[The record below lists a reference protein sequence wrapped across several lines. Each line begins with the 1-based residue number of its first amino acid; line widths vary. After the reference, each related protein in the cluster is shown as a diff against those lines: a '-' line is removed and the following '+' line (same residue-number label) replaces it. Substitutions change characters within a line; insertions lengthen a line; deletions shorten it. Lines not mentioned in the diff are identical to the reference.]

1 MNIIIFNSQ
10 VGGHYLEYVHH
21 LYESA
26 IDDKRNNYIFIL
38 PQSFESVKNKWE
50 WESSSNIQF
59 DLFINEKITSQTPS
73 FSSQLA
79 YSFNLYKKLRNDIRK
94 YNAQS
99 LLVLSLTD
107 FTLVAILFAKKK
119 IAING
124 IIYRLYTREEK
135 KGLSYKLD
143 VLKCFIIGKL
153 SVFKNIFI
161 LNDKITTRYL
171 NQKFRTEKF
180 KYLSDPYL
188 PIMCSGKDFRQE
200 NSIESSDVVFAH
212 IGSLSYNKGTIE
224 VLNSLRLLS
233 ADKRNKYTFVF
244 AGKIV
249 NEIRSEFYS
258 IFDDVKE
265 KCRIIV
271 YDEFCSYEF
280 LADICKASDALV
292 IPYRRTAQSSGIIGY
307 ASQFGIPVI
316 SINKGLLGS
325 IIRSYSLGL
334 LIEDG
339 TGQSLI
345 NAYQK
350 IENKE
355 FDKPSKEYCECNTI
369 DMFQSTI
376 LNNLF

>member
-1 MNIIIFNSQ
+1 MNIIIFSSQ
-10 VGGHYLEYVHH
+10 VNGHFLEYVHH

-38 PQSFESVKNKWE
+38 PQSFDSVKNKWE

-59 DLFINEKITSQTPS
+59 DLFTNAKLTGQTPS
-73 FSSQLA
+73 FSSQLS
-79 YSFNLYKKLRNDIRK
+79 YSFSLFKKLKHDIRK
-94 YNAQS
+94 YNAHS
-99 LLVLSLTD
+99 LLILALTD
-107 FTLVAILFAKKK
+107 FILTAILFAKKK

-124 IIYRLYTREEK
+124 ILYRLYTREEK
-135 KGLSYKLD
+135 KGLGYKLD

-171 NQKFRTEKF
+171 NLKFRTKKF

-200 NSIESSDVVFAH
+200 NSIGSSDVVFAH

-244 AGKIV
+244 AGKIMD
-249 NEIRSEFYS
+249 EIRNEFYS
-258 IFDDVKE
+258 AYDDVKE

-292 IPYRRTAQSSGIIGY
+292 LPYRRTAQSSGIIGY
-307 ASQFGIPVI
+307 ASQFGKPVI
-316 SINKGLLGS
+316 SINRGLLGS
-325 IIRSYSLGL
+325 IIKSYSLGL

-339 TGQSLI
+339 SGQSLI
-345 NAYQK
+345 NAYYK

-355 FDKPSKEYCECNTI
+355 FNKPSKDYCEFNTI
-369 DMFQSTI
+369 DLFQSTI
-376 LNNLF
+376 IKNLF